1 MSAEEDDFVFPLEV
15 MRTGARGRAPP
26 APAVFDAT
34 LHGCLAP
41 QGEDDPF
48 NLAAQTAAPRDARGS
63 YDRTGG
69 KGTRSKWLP
78 HVQSH
83 MKVVK
88 TGNLSAYLADPKRAC
103 SKNCPQGGKCL
114 EAVGTIRVLK
124 GCAAE
129 SFGEAALEEKWD
141 QIRGNHAAVAT
152 WFMLAHSGRIVDGA
166 GKVID
171 VLYKVG
177 SQLVCAPV
185 WGAMRGMPP
194 STVASIDRAVLAG
207 EMMWNDGSARAVSS
221 AARTLTAPLK
231 TAATQW
237 WMTRLGYYEMVTK
250 RGLILH
256 PRDMIW
262 KAVYAEEFVP
272 EMRLLGHPWKLPDM
286 CDECEGADEES
297 NDDECGSRR
306 TWYDGRAAALKHL
319 AVQKLG
325 PESKAFEFKSRAK
338 HSAYKECADC
348 QEKRLA
354 KRAAIRRG
362 AAPDEIKRLDLD
374 LTDHLQWMYKQRLK
388 LEQIT
393 QMAGHE
399 VRGLG

>member
-1 MSAEEDDFVFPLEV
+1 
-15 MRTGARGRAPP
+15 MRSGAAPSRRRANFGAAHGRLP
-26 APAVFDAT
+26 ADTAD
-34 LHGCLAP
+34 
-41 QGEDDPF
+41 EDPF
-48 NLAAQTAAPRDARGS
+48 LVAQTAAPRDARGS
-63 YDRTGG
+63 YNRTGG

-78 HVQSH
+78 HVKSH
-83 MKVVK
+83 MEVVK
-88 TGNLSAYLADPKRAC
+88 TGNVSAYLADPKRAC
-103 SKNCPQGGKCL
+103 SKDCPQGGKCL
-114 EAVGTIRVLK
+114 EAVGTILVLK

-129 SFGEAALEEKWD
+129 SFGEAALEEQWD
-141 QIRGNHAAVAT
+141 KIRGNHAAVAA

-166 GKVID
+166 GKVTD

-177 SQLVCAPV
+177 SQLVCAPA
-185 WGAMRGMPP
+185 WGAMRGMPA
-194 STVASIDRAVLAG
+194 STAASIDRAVRAG
-207 EMMWNDGSARAVSS
+207 EMMWNDGTARAVSS
-221 AARTLTAPLK
+221 AARTLSAPLK

-272 EMRLLGHPWKLPDM
+272 EMRLLGHPWKLPDT
-286 CDECEGADEES
+286 CEVADEES
-297 NDDECGSRR
+297 ESGNEDECGSRR
-306 TWYDGRAAALKHL
+306 TWYDGRAAALKLL
-319 AVQKLG
+319 ADQKLG
-325 PESKAFEFKSRAK
+325 PGSKAFQFKSRAK

-362 AAPDEIKRLDLD
+362 APPDEIKQLDLD
-374 LTDHLQWMYKQRLK
+374 MTDHLQWMYKQRLK